1 MRSDYGY
8 AEDDHLGKPYDLRL
22 LKRLTPYL
30 RPYRAFLVG
39 STLLVVAITLLD
51 LAMPYFT
58 KVAIDRYIVPTEA
71 RTGSST
77 DRPKE
82 ARRQRYLVVDLT
94 DARLAS
100 VVARHPRIFER
111 QGTQAR
117 IAIEDLKRLPRYD
130 LVILRQK
137 DMAGLTWVVLLF
149 LAVVAADFLLT
160 FLQRVIMEYAGHRV
174 MHDLRMQLY
183 DHIQLQSMA
192 FFTHQPVARLVTRV
206 TNDVQNMHE
215 LFTTFITMVFKDIFV
230 LLGIAVVLWILDW
243 RLALAGFSVL
253 PLVIWAAAHFSSR
266 MRDVFR
272 ALRGKVA
279 EINTRMAETIEGI
292 RTIQTFGQ
300 EAANYNR
307 FARLNHDTYRL
318 GVQEIHIFALFMPLI
333 EVLGIVA
340 VAILILYGGLHV
352 LSARISLGALVAA
365 ISYLRMFFRPLRDLA
380 ENYNVLQNAMASA
393 ERIFGLLD
401 TEQRL
406 PVVAHAASESSPDW
420 MNLGELELHQVSFGY
435 LPGEL
440 VVQQVSFAVHPGQTI
455 ALVGPTGAGKTSV
468 LSLIM
473 RFYDPT
479 AGRVS
484 LNGKDLRQWD
494 PGRLRSLMAL
504 VPQDP
509 VLFTGTLRQNIFPQP
524 ETISEASVARII
536 AAANCEALV
545 QRLPQGLDTPL
556 VKGGANLS
564 SGERQLI
571 TIARAL
577 ARHPQLILLDEAT
590 SYIDSQTE
598 AAFQSALRHL
608 MEGRTCVIVA
618 HRLSTARSAD
628 RIVVMHNGR
637 VVQSGPHTE
646 LMDCEG
652 LYRRL
657 NEQSANPIHV

>member
-1 MRSDYGY
+1 
-8 AEDDHLGKPYDLRL
+8 
-22 LKRLTPYL
+22 
-30 RPYRAFLVG
+30 
-39 STLLVVAITLLD
+39 
-51 LAMPYFT
+51 
-58 KVAIDRYIVPTEA
+58 
-71 RTGSST
+71 
-77 DRPKE
+77 
-82 ARRQRYLVVDLT
+82 
-94 DARLAS
+94 
-100 VVARHPRIFER
+100 
-111 QGTQAR
+111 
-117 IAIEDLKRLPRYD
+117 
-130 LVILRQK
+130 
-137 DMAGLTWVVLLF
+137 
-149 LAVVAADFLLT
+149 
-160 FLQRVIMEYAGHRV
+160 
-174 MHDLRMQLY
+174 
-183 DHIQLQSMA
+183 
-192 FFTHQPVARLVTRV
+192 
-206 TNDVQNMHE
+206 
-215 LFTTFITMVFKDIFV
+215 
-230 LLGIAVVLWILDW
+230 
-243 RLALAGFSVL
+243 
-253 PLVIWAAAHFSSR
+253 
-266 MRDVFR
+266 
-272 ALRGKVA
+272 
-279 EINTRMAETIEGI
+279 
-292 RTIQTFGQ
+292 
-300 EAANYNR
+300 
-307 FARLNHDTYRL
+307 
-318 GVQEIHIFALFMPLI
+318 
-333 EVLGIVA
+333 
-340 VAILILYGGLHV
+340 
-352 LSARISLGALVAA
+352 
-365 ISYLRMFFRPLRDLA
+365 
-380 ENYNVLQNAMASA
+380 
-393 ERIFGLLD
+393 
-401 TEQRL
+401 
-406 PVVAHAASESSPDW
+406 